1 MFRFLLLMVL
11 MVLGLCAIIM
21 NNKHSLTYIIDEGS
35 YYHEKNT
42 RENQSVSYSSEIS
55 IEERSSPKDDARATN
70 GLNLVSVNLDTAIKK
85 FLKKFPETSITSIE
99 LEQAFDDYF
108 YEIQG
113 VDDHSEYSLKI
124 NATSGEI
131 GQLETDTLDFEERN
145 GRAQANDTLEVN
157 QLISIEEVSNIA
169 EQAGGGVATKWSLE
183 KELSTTYWEVVV
195 RTSSGLVDVK
205 IDSKNGNILELDK
218 ED

>member
-21 NNKHSLTYIIDEGS
+21 NNKHSLMYIIDEGS
-35 YYHEKNT
+35 YYHEKNI
-42 RENQSVSYSSEIS
+42 RKNQSVSYSSEIS

-70 GLNLVSVNLDTAIKK
+70 GLSLVSANLDTAINK
-85 FLKKFPETSITSIE
+85 FLEKYPKTSITSIE
-99 LEQAFDDYF
+99 LEQVFDDYF

-131 GQLETDTLDFEERN
+131 EQLETDTLDIEERN

-169 EQAGGGVATKWSLE
+169 EQAGGGAAIKWSLE

-195 RTSSGLVDVK
+195 RTSSGVVDVK